1 MQEDRPDLEGM
12 SILTATVH
20 TQCIRCYGHGSE
32 FSNPPSLHC
41 LQLYGLYRG
50 VEGETV
56 RLSSL
61 METIGGSE
69 DALPTEQFIR

>member
-12 SILTATVH
+12 SILAATVH
-20 TQCIRCYGHGSE
+20 TQCFRRYGHGSGL
-32 FSNPPSLHC
+32 NKPPSLYC

-56 RLSSL
+56 QLSSL
-61 METIGGSE
+61 MEAIGGTE